1 MVLVQNDNFGDRAFF
16 LRPRIARGEGEKV
29 NLVVSS
35 ADLEFVVLAA
45 SSLRSFETP
54 NKSH

>member
-35 ADLEFVVLAA
+35 ADLEFCC
-45 SSLRSFETP
+45 SSCVKFTLV
-54 NKSH
+54 